1 MEGIVLNE
9 KNVRLNVKA
18 ETWEEAIRIGGQ
30 LLVDNG
36 CAKPSYVD
44 GIIRSVKEYGPY
56 IIISKGFAIPHTR
69 PEDGAVK
76 IGFSLITLNKPVYF
90 DGDEEPVKVMICF
103 AATDSKTHLDI
114 LKMIVEFVEKGY
126 IEPISRMHTLAE
138 LHALVDSE

>member
-36 CAKPSYVD
+36 CAKPAYVD

-56 IIISKGFAIPHTR
+56 IIISTGFAIPHTR

-76 IGFSLITLNKPVYF
+76 IGFSLITLDQPVYF

-103 AATDSKTHLDI
+103 AATDSQTHLDI

-126 IEPISRMHTLAE
+126 IEPISNMHTLAE

>member
-44 GIIRSVKEYGPY
+44 GIIRSVKQYGPY

-69 PEDGAVK
+69 PEDGALQ
-76 IGFSLITLNKPVYF
+76 IGFSLITLDKPVYF
-90 DGDEEPVKVMICF
+90 DGDEEPVEVMICF

-126 IEPISRMHTLAE
+126 IEPISKMHTLTE